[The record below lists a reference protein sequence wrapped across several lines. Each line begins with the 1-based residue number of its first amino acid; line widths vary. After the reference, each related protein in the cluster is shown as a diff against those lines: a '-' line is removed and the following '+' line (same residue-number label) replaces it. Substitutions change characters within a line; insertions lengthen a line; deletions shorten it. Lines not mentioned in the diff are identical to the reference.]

1 MRPVSS
7 DFLDTLS
14 TSHKMAVEVKVVQ
27 TDDLIDGVVEG
38 TVTLDGTA
46 AIRGSLDLTIVD
58 DGSLDL
64 IPTSP
69 DDLLAPYGHELQVSR
84 GVEFANGTKEMVSL
98 GVFRIETVEVDDQG
112 TSTEIRI
119 TGLDRAAS
127 VTDAKFDRPGQVAY
141 DTTVSTAIQD
151 IVEEGYPSVTV
162 SFGDV
167 PYTLPRVAWE
177 EGADRWEF
185 VQRLA
190 TMSGGELFF
199 DGDGVLI
206 LREVP
211 KPEDG
216 AVAAI
221 AEGENGVLL
230 SASRRWTRE
239 NTYNRIIVTGESMN
253 DGPPYRG
260 EAYDDDDGSPTYY
273 GGQFGQVIYF
283 ERSDIVGSAAQ
294 AEAAAIGLLAKQKG
308 TFSEL
313 SLGSVVLPHLE
324 PGDVVQVTRD
334 RLGVDE
340 NHVLDQVTI
349 PLTVSAE
356 MSAQTRGVSV

>member
-1 MRPVSS
+1 MRPVS
-7 DFLDTLS
+7 DEFLSTLS
-14 TSHKMAVEVKVVQ
+14 TSHKMAVEVRVVQ
-27 TDDLIDGVVEG
+27 TDDVLDGVVDG

-46 AIRGSLDLTIVD
+46 AIRGSIDLTIVD

-64 IPTSP
+64 IPTTP
-69 DDLLAPYGHELQVSR
+69 NDLLAPYGNELQVSR
-84 GVEFANGTKEMVSL
+84 GVEYADGSKEMVSL
-98 GVFRIETVEVDDQG
+98 GIFRIETVEVNDQG
-112 TSTEIRI
+112 SSTEIRLS
-119 TGLDRAAS
+119 GLDRAAS

-141 DTTVSTAIQD
+141 ETAISTAIED
-151 IVEEGYPSVTV
+151 IVTEGYPEAEFL
-162 SFGDV
+162 FGEV

-199 DGDGVLI
+199 NGDGVLV

-216 AVAAI
+216 PVAAI
-221 AEGENGVLL
+221 AEGQNGVLL

-239 NTYNRIIVTGESMN
+239 NAYNRIIVTGESMN
-253 DGPPYRG
+253 NGPPYRG
-260 EAYDDDDGSPTYY
+260 EAYDDDDASPTYY
-273 GGQFGQVIYF
+273 GGTFGKVIHF

-294 AEAAAIGLLAKQKG
+294 AEAAAIGLLAKQRG

-313 SLGSVVLPHLE
+313 SLGAVVLPHLE
-324 PGDVVQVTRD
+324 PGDVVSVTRD
-334 RLGVDE
+334 RLE
-340 NHVLDQVTI
+340 IEESHVLDQLTI

-356 MSAQTRGVSV
+356 MSANTRGVMI